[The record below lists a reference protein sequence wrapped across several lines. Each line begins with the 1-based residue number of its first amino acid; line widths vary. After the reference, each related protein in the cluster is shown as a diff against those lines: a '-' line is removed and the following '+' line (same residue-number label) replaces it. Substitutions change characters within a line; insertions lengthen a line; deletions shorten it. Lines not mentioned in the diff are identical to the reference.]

1 KVTDS
6 RKASVTQQFKIQ
18 VVRGATPAVRILT
31 TTLQPATT
39 GEEYQQGYLDAE
51 NGDAQNYHWVP
62 LPLPPGMVC
71 DCDSQR
77 AKIHGVPTEIGT
89 WVIQVSVTDG
99 DGNTAQSVVGL
110 QVNGSNYLK
119 GKALKSIEPDKDY
132 SDSIK
137 VQGGANPV
145 SYQLVAGTL

>member
-1 KVTDS
+1 
-6 RKASVTQQFKIQ
+6 
-18 VVRGATPAVRILT
+18 ILT

-51 NGDAQNYHWVP
+51 NGDAQTYHWTAA
-62 LPLPPGMVC
+62 PLPPGMVL
-71 DCDSQR
+71 DADTMR
-77 AKIHGVPTEIGT
+77 AKIHGVPTEIGS

-119 GKALKSIEPDKDY
+119 SKALKSTGPGETY
-132 SDSIK
+132 SDSVH
-137 VQGGANPV
+137 VQGGAAPV
-145 SYQLVAGTL
+145 DYELVAGTLPDGLSLS